1 MKSLI
6 NVWNLKKMGKEESE
20 KKNEV
25 FRKMQLNKITKKT
38 AKKLNNEKTV
48 ACVKKEKKN
57 NECSK
62 RDCESK

>member
-25 FRKMQLNKITKKT
+25 FRKMKLNKITKKT
-38 AKKLNNEKTV
+38 QQ
-48 ACVKKEKKN
+48 KN
-57 NECSK
+57 
-62 RDCESK
+62 

>member
-6 NVWNLKKMGKEESE
+6 NLWNLKKMGKKESE

-38 AKKLNNEKTV
+38 QQ
-48 ACVKKEKKN
+48 KN
-57 NECSK
+57 
-62 RDCESK
+62 